1 MSENNSDDRDRV
13 EKLNE
18 LHEEVESNPGIK
30 EVMEAFD
37 QSEEYVNMVDE
48 YLDKSTP
55 KQKVVSSNSSR

>member
-1 MSENNSDDRDRV
+1 MSENNSDDKDRV

-18 LHEEVESNPGIK
+18 LHEEVELNPGIK